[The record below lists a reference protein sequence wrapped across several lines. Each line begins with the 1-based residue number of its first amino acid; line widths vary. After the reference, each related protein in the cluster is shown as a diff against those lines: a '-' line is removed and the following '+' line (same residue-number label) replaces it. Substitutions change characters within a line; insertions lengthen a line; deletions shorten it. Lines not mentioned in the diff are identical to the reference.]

1 MQEMNMRNWQITGI
15 ITVLIIGA
23 VLMSGCTNNAAP
35 QVAASTPTSLITT
48 PATPLPSATPVQIA
62 IPQTGVWM
70 KVTYPGNYTGTYGTI
85 GYYQTEVTDKG
96 THFYQIATAGSP
108 VAASIK
114 KLDGS
119 GDTLAIAIYKD
130 GVLIKEESTTVPYR
144 LMEFYSDLKTSTP
157 TAYVTSIAVTSVPS
171 VNSVPVTTQPA
182 IPNLIGTWNVNAQGA
197 VIQKSG
203 TPGEWTHHSGQY
215 STLIAQAVVT
225 DQKDRVIHGTFKA
238 PLGKEENFI
247 AVIGMDNKSFYFAD
261 LDGTTDGQIVSNGQI
276 NTVYRQVSANETIV
290 AVGTW
295 TRV

>member
-15 ITVLIIGA
+15 ITVLIIAA

-35 QVAASTPTSLITT
+35 QAATSTPTSVVTT
-48 PATPLPSATPVQIA
+48 QATPLPSATPVQIA
-62 IPQTGVWM
+62 IPPTGVWM
-70 KVTYPGNYTGTYGTI
+70 KVTYPGNYTGTYGAL

-96 THFYQIATAGSP
+96 THFYQIATAIGP

-119 GDTLAIAIYKD
+119 GDTLAIAVYKD

-157 TAYVTSIAVTSVPS
+157 ATYVTSIAVTSVPS
-171 VNSVPVTTQPA
+171 VTSVPVTTQSA

-197 VIQKSG
+197 VIQKTG

-225 DQKDRVIHGTFKA
+225 DQKDRVIHGIFKA
-238 PLGKEENFI
+238 PLGKEESFI

-276 NTVYRQVSANETIV
+276 NTVYRQVSANETVV

>member
-1 MQEMNMRNWQITGI
+1 MQEINMRNWQITGI

-23 VLMSGCTNNAAP
+23 VLMSGCTNSAAP
-35 QVAASTPTSLITT
+35 QVATSTPTSVITT
-48 PATPLPSATPVQIA
+48 PATPLPSATPVQSA
-62 IPQTGVWM
+62 IPQTGIWM
-70 KVTYPGNYTGTYGTI
+70 KVTYPGNYTGTYGAL

-96 THFYQIATAGSP
+96 THFYQIASAGSP
-108 VAASIK
+108 VTASIK

-119 GDTLAIAIYKD
+119 GDTLAIAIYKN

-144 LMEFYSDLKTSTP
+144 MMEFYSDLKTATP
-157 TAYVTSIAVTSVPS
+157 TTYVTSLAVTSVPS
-171 VNSVPVTTQPA
+171 VTSVPVTTDPA
-182 IPNLIGTWNVNAQGA
+182 IPNLIGTWNVNSQGA
-197 VIQKSG
+197 VIQKTG
-203 TPGEWTHHSGQY
+203 APGEWTHHSGQY

-238 PLGKEENFI
+238 PLGKEESFI
-247 AVIGMDNKSFYFAD
+247 AVIGTDNKSFYFAD

-276 NTVYRQVSANETIV
+276 NTVYRQVSANETVV

>member
-1 MQEMNMRNWQITGI
+1 MKQKNMKKWQIAGFL
-15 ITVLIIGA
+15 TVLIIGT
-23 VLMSGCTNNAAP
+23 VLISGCTNNAASP
-35 QVAASTPTSLITT
+35 VATSTPTSVLTQ
-48 PATPLPSATPVQIA
+48 ATPLPSGTPVQIA

-70 KVTYPGNYTGTYGTI
+70 RVTYPGNYTGTYGSI
-85 GYYQTEVTDKG
+85 GYYQTPVTDKG
-96 THFYQIATAGSP
+96 THFYQIASAGGP
-108 VAASIK
+108 VVASIK

-130 GVLIKEESTTVPYR
+130 GVLIKEDSTTAPYR
-144 LMEFYSDLKTSTP
+144 LMEFYSDLNTSTP
-157 TAYVTSIAVTSVPS
+157 ATSLTSKPVTSVPVS
-171 VNSVPVTTQPA
+171 QVTTQPT

-238 PLGKEENFI
+238 PLGKEESFI
-247 AVIGMDNKSFYFAD
+247 AVIGTDNKSFYFAD

>member
-1 MQEMNMRNWQITGI
+1 
-15 ITVLIIGA
+15 
-23 VLMSGCTNNAAP
+23 
-35 QVAASTPTSLITT
+35 
-48 PATPLPSATPVQIA
+48 
-62 IPQTGVWM
+62 M
-70 KVTYPGNYTGTYGTI
+70 KVTYPGNYTGTYGALR
-85 GYYQTEVTDKG
+85 YYQTEVTDKG

-119 GDTLAIAIYKD
+119 GDTLAITIYKD

-157 TAYVTSIAVTSVPS
+157 TTYVTSIAVNPVPS
-171 VNSVPVTTQPA
+171 VTSVPVTTQPA

-197 VIQKSG
+197 VIQKTG
-203 TPGEWTHHSGQY
+203 APGEWTHHSGQY

-238 PLGKEENFI
+238 PLGKEESFI
-247 AVIGMDNKSFYFAD
+247 AVIGTDNKSFYFAD

-276 NTVYRQVSANETIV
+276 NTVYRQVSANETVV